1 MKSFPVTRWLVKERP
16 AHQDVI
22 RLAAELKFPLPLATL
37 LLQRGIKSA
46 EEADLFFNPSL
57 DDLHDPFLMR
67 DMDKAVARIQRA
79 LGDQEKILV
88 YGDYDVDGTTAVAL
102 MYSYLREQ
110 GAECMY
116 YIPDRYKEGYGISFD
131 GVDYAAAN
139 GCTLIIALDCGI
151 KAHDKVLYAKEK
163 NIDLIIC
170 DHHKPGATIPE
181 AVAVLDPKRTD
192 CTYPYDE
199 LCGCGVGFKL
209 IQALQQSAGESF
221 DDIVKY
227 LDLVAVAIGADIVPI
242 TGENRIL
249 AKFGL
254 EQVNGSIGLEN
265 PKPPRP
271 ALKALFAVAGLKKK
285 ITITDLVFTAAPRI
299 NAAGR
304 VDHGKGAVEL
314 LISPDA
320 ERANETA
327 KILNQNNNDRRDLD
341 KSITAHAM
349 EMIATDE
356 RFSQRKSTVVFHPDW
371 HKGVVGIVA
380 SRLIERWYRPT
391 IVLTGN
397 EGKVSG
403 SARSVRDFDVH
414 DAIEACSDLLI
425 QFGGHKYAAG
435 LTLKSENVE
444 AFVKKFDEQVSL
456 RITEEQLYP
465 VTEVDLEISLS
476 QIDAKFVEVLKQFEP
491 FGPGNMNPVFLTRG
505 LADRG
510 WAKVVGENHLKCD
523 LMQPENRNIH
533 FGAIGFGLGEFLPN
547 MKLVSSSAVEN
558 RQATFDACY
567 TVEENVWNGMVS
579 TQMNLKDLAT
589 GNGAI
594 RQWGNKEMGH
604 FV

>member
-1 MKSFPVTRWLVKERP
+1 MKSFPVTHWHIKERP
-16 AHQDVI
+16 DHKDVL
-22 RLAAELKFPLPLATL
+22 RLAAELNFPLPLATL

-46 EEADLFFNPSL
+46 AEADLFFNPSL

-67 DMDKAVARIQRA
+67 DMDKAVERIQHA
-79 LGDQEKILV
+79 LGDGEKILV

-110 GAECMY
+110 GADCEY

-131 GVDYAAAN
+131 GVDHAAAI
-139 GCTLIIALDCGI
+139 GCSLIIALDCGI
-151 KAHDKVLYAKEK
+151 KSHDKVLYAKEK
-163 NIDLIIC
+163 NIDFIIC
-170 DHHKPGATIPE
+170 DHHRPGDTVPA
-181 AVAVLDPKRTD
+181 AVAVLDAKRSD
-192 CTYPYDE
+192 CNYPYDE

-209 IQALQQSAGESF
+209 AQALQQSAGEPF
-221 DDIVKY
+221 EDIVKY

-254 EQVNGSIGLEN
+254 ERINAA
-265 PKPPRP
+265 PRP

-327 KILNQNNNDRRDLD
+327 KILNQNNIDRRDLD
-341 KSITAHAM
+341 KTITAHAM
-349 EMIATDE
+349 EMIISDE

-435 LTLKSENVE
+435 LTMKPENVE
-444 AFVKKFDEQVSL
+444 AFVAKFDEQVSL
-456 RITEEQLYP
+456 RITEEQLSP

-476 QIDAKFVEVLKQFEP
+476 QIDPKFVEVLKKFEP

-523 LMQPENRNIH
+523 LLQPENKNVH
-533 FGAIGFGLGEFLPN
+533 FGAIGFGLGEFLPD
-547 MKLVSSSAVEN
+547 MLKG
-558 RQATFDACY
+558 QTFDACY
-567 TVEENVWNGMVS
+567 TLEENVWNGMVS
-579 TQMNLKDLAT
+579 TQMNLKDLS
-589 GNGAI
+589 NG
-594 RQWGNKEMGH
+594 H
-604 FV
+604 

>member
-1 MKSFPVTRWLVKERP
+1 MKSFPITRWLIKDRP

-22 RLAAELKFPLPLATL
+22 RLASELNFPLPLATL

-46 EEADLFFNPSL
+46 ADADVFFNPSL
-57 DDLHDPFLMR
+57 DDLHDPFLMK

-79 LGDQEKILV
+79 LGDGEKILV

-110 GAECMY
+110 GADCEY

-131 GVDYAAAN
+131 GVDHAAAI
-139 GCTLIIALDCGI
+139 GCSLIIALDCGI

-163 NIDLIIC
+163 NIDFIIC

-181 AVAVLDPKRTD
+181 AVAVLDPKRND
-192 CTYPYDE
+192 CSYPYDE

-209 IQALQQSAGESF
+209 VQALHVSAGENF
-221 DDIVKY
+221 DEIVSY
-227 LDLVAVAIGADIVPI
+227 LDLVAVAIGADIVPV

-254 EQVNGSIGLEN
+254 QQVNSS
-265 PKPPRP
+265 PRP
-271 ALKALFAVAGLKKK
+271 ALKALFEVAGLKKK

-320 ERANETA
+320 ARATETA

-341 KSITAHAM
+341 KTITAHAM
-349 EMIATDE
+349 EMIIGDE

-444 AFVKKFDEQVSL
+444 AFVQRFDEQVAL
-456 RITEEQLYP
+456 RITEEQLSP
-465 VTEVDLEISLS
+465 MTEVDLEISLS
-476 QIDAKFVEVLKQFEP
+476 QIDPKFVEVLKQFEP

-523 LMQPENRNIH
+523 LLQPVQPSTEPVSSVVERLSLTR
-533 FGAIGFGLGEFLPN
+533 FGGIGFGLGEFLPN
-547 MKLVSSSAVEN
+547 MVKA
-558 RQATFDACY
+558 QTFDACY
-567 TVEENVWNGMVS
+567 TVEENVWNGVIN
-579 TQMNLKDLAT
+579 TQLNLKDLKST
-589 GNGAI
+589 
-594 RQWGNKEMGH
+594 
-604 FV
+604 